1 MGAEL
6 RRPGT
11 AAPAAAL
18 ALLLAGAALAPA
30 GPAAPD
36 EARAR
41 AAARAALDKHR
52 DAVITVRL
60 AVRSRM
66 VFQGRERNTNETT
79 LEIAGTLLTPDGL
92 TVVSDFASNPTG
104 LFSSSS
110 GDGPRVESDTTDVKL
125 LLRDGRELPARFALR
140 DRDLD
145 LAFLL
150 PEEKGLS
157 LPHIT
162 LEKGPL
168 PQPLDDLV
176 LLYPMGRSLNREVAV
191 ALARV
196 RAVVRKP
203 RTFLVSDFLDGMQ
216 SLGCPAFDDSGR
228 AVGLVVLRRAPGSPQ
243 PQSSPRDMLDM
254 MSPVVV
260 TAADVQEVAAQ
271 TPRQDAA
278 R

>member
-1 MGAEL
+1 MGPEL
-6 RRPGT
+6 TRPAQGRF
-11 AAPAAAL
+11 AAAAL
-18 ALLLAGAALAPA
+18 LMACSALAPA
-30 GPAAPD
+30 PHAAAD
-36 EARAR
+36 EGRAR
-41 AAARAALDKHR
+41 AAARATLEKHR
-52 DAVITVRL
+52 DAIITVRL
-60 AVRSRM
+60 AVRSR
-66 VFQGRERNTNETT
+66 VVYQGRERNTNEST
-79 LEIAGTLLTPDGL
+79 LEIAGTLLSAAGL
-92 TVVSDFASNPTG
+92 TVVSDFASNPSG
-104 LFSSSS
+104 LFGSSSS
-110 GDGPRVESDTTDVKL
+110 DGPRVESDTTEVKL

-157 LPHIT
+157 LPHVS

-203 RTFLVSDFLDGMQ
+203 RTFVVSDFLDGLQ
-216 SLGCPAFDDSGR
+216 SLGCPAFDDNGR
-228 AVGLVVLRRAPGSPQ
+228 AVGLVVLRRAPGSPL
-243 PQSSPRDMLDM
+243 PQASQRDLIDM

-271 TPRQDAA
+271 TLRQDTT